1 MTIIMD
7 YTYSRM
13 YNSSGAA
20 SKRNTNA
27 TLKPARQLD
36 VLWTCS
42 DHLNSRARKEKFKIL
57 LLPVFFVLNSPW
69 MMGNMQ
75 SSG

>member
-1 MTIIMD
+1 M
-7 YTYSRM
+7 
-13 YNSSGAA
+13 
-20 SKRNTNA
+20 NTNA

-42 DHLNSRARKEKFKIL
+42 DHLNSRASKIL
-57 LLPVFFVLNSPW
+57 LLPVYFVLNSPW